1 MIPQSLLITIGF
13 VIGVFIITVYAYST
27 NSMILLYAVIA
38 VPPLVFLINRPD
50 VLLVCVI
57 SIFMSFLWAPG
68 VPLNMS
74 AFQLF
79 AALFSGIIMVG
90 IIISKNSRPLLAPH
104 KYTIAFVGVLLLT
117 ASIRGFGIRAFG
129 STTWGGALYV
139 QLIMGAWFLLMAR
152 YCDLTARQWKLAIY
166 GMCLLSALPA
176 AAQALYALSGGRL
189 YQQFMIISTDVGS
202 TIGVARD
209 IRGSSGMARF
219 QFANVTSIYFCLL
232 ALLLLYDKRKNR
244 IFAFVFF
251 TVAIVLA
258 GVSGHRIAMV
268 YNVILIAIYAFMNR
282 GNRSVWS
289 VILNRYTLAMGVAYL
304 FLLVFVNRLPFSY
317 QRALSWVPFLSV
329 SFDAKMNAASTT
341 GWRYEMWIMMFKE
354 IPQYL
359 LVGKGFAFSS
369 KDVMNVMVGSVD
381 EFSAIMAT
389 RNYHNALLG
398 TIMDLGLPGLF
409 VALGLIASVITLELK
424 RSRAPWNNR
433 QLQHYHRVFFAGF
446 IAQVIVYYIL
456 AGGMGTYTTFFVWVV
471 VMEGLARADAGL
483 EAKPAGPVNPSPA
496 DLRFNRAS
504 VRSSSPLCR

>member
-1 MIPQSLLITIGF
+1 MIPQSLLITVGF
-13 VIGVFIITVYAYST
+13 VIGVFVITVYAYST
-27 NSMILLYAVIA
+27 NSMMLLYAMVA

-79 AALFSGIIMVG
+79 AALLSGIIMVG
-90 IIISKNSRPLLAPH
+90 IIISKNSRPLPTPY

-129 STTWGGALYV
+129 SATWGGALYV

-176 AAQALYALSGGRL
+176 AAQALYALSGGRI
-189 YQQFMIISTDVGS
+189 YQQFMFISTDAGA
-202 TIGVARD
+202 TIGVARE
-209 IRGSSGMARF
+209 IRSSSGMARF
-219 QFANVTSIYFCLL
+219 QFANVTSIFYCLF
-232 ALLLLYDKRKNR
+232 ALLLLYDKQKNR
-244 IFAFVFF
+244 ILAFVFF
-251 TVAIVLA
+251 AVAIVLA
-258 GVSGHRIAMV
+258 GVSGHRIAMI

-289 VILNRYTLAMGVAYL
+289 VMLNRYTLALGVAYL
-304 FLLVFVNRLPFSY
+304 VLLVFSNQLPFSY
-317 QRALSWVPFLSV
+317 QRALSWVPFLNV

-354 IPQYL
+354 MPKYL
-359 LVGKGFAFSS
+359 LVGKGFTFSS
-369 KDVMNVMVGSVD
+369 KDVMNVMVGSLD
-381 EFSAIMAT
+381 EFSAIMAS

-398 TIMDLGLPGLF
+398 TIMDLGLPGLIT
-409 VALGLIASVITLELK
+409 ALGFIVSVVALELK
-424 RSRAPWNNR
+424 RTRAPWNSQ

-446 IAQVIVYYIL
+446 IAQIIVYYIL
-456 AGGMGTYTTFFVWVV
+456 AGGMNTYTTFFVWVI
-471 VMEGLARADAGL
+471 VMEGLARADAAL
-483 EAKPAGPVNPSPA
+483 EAKPTEPVKPSPS
-496 DLRFNRAS
+496 DLKFNRAS
-504 VRSSSPLCR
+504 VRSSSPIYR